1 MSNKNVDKYKGMMG
15 PKQQDTTVYDH
26 LMGPKQ
32 NPEDNQNQDPNPNND
47 PNDNTNVNPSTED
60 SDNTPDN
67 VGVNVANIPIAKA
80 KKGIRETH
88 KTKAFYIRNEIAKL
102 IDKDIKTSRRGAMT
116 EIVNALFEE
125 YYKSQGRLK

>member
-1 MSNKNVDKYKGMMG
+1 MSNNNGVNKYKDMLNKPKPEGSVHEQFFG
-15 PKQQDTTVYDH
+15 PIEK
-26 LMGPKQ
+26 K
-32 NPEDNQNQDPNPNND
+32 
-47 PNDNTNVNPSTED
+47 NDNDKDNDNVNTNLNPSTNDNE
-60 SDNTPDN
+60 NTPDN
-67 VGVNVANIPIAKA
+67 VEVNVSTIPVAKA

-88 KTKAFYIRNEIAKL
+88 KTKAFYIRNDIAKL

>member
-1 MSNKNVDKYKGMMG
+1 MSNNNKGENKYLGMMNKPKPEGSVHDQFFG
-15 PKQQDTTVYDH
+15 PIEKKDT
-26 LMGPKQ
+26 
-32 NPEDNQNQDPNPNND
+32 
-47 PNDNTNVNPSTED
+47 NDNTNTEHNENLPD
-60 SDNTPDN
+60 SIEVSVT
-67 VGVNVANIPIAKA
+67 GIPVA
-80 KKGIRETH
+80 KKKKSIRETH

>member
-1 MSNKNVDKYKGMMG
+1 MSNNNKGENKYLGMMNKPKPEGSVHDQFFG
-15 PKQQDTTVYDH
+15 PIEKKDV
-26 LMGPKQ
+26 K
-32 NPEDNQNQDPNPNND
+32 DNVNTS
-47 PNDNTNVNPSTED
+47 DNTNTEHNENLPD
-60 SDNTPDN
+60 SIEVSVT
-67 VGVNVANIPIAKA
+67 GIPVA
-80 KKGIRETH
+80 KKKKSIRETH

>member
-1 MSNKNVDKYKGMMG
+1 MSNNNSGVNKFKDMLNKPKPEGTVHEQFFGPIEKDK
-15 PKQQDTTVYDH
+15 
-26 LMGPKQ
+26 
-32 NPEDNQNQDPNPNND
+32 
-47 PNDNTNVNPSTED
+47 DNTSPNANTE
-60 SDNTPDN
+60 NNENLPDN
-67 VGVNVANIPIAKA
+67 VEINISTIPIAKA

-88 KTKAFYIRNEIAKL
+88 KTKAFYIRNDIAKL